1 MTPGHFEAVD
11 VVSSEQDLSEP
22 IVQTLSKH
30 KPRLH
35 YELSEQYESSHWS
48 VSLDKSWRLRSAYK
62 QKSNS
67 EHIFW

>member
-35 YELSEQYESSHWS
+35 YELSEQYESSH
-48 VSLDKSWRLRSAYK
+48 
-62 QKSNS
+62 
-67 EHIFW
+67 